1 MRGRF
6 RRARGAR
13 ETVDCLSGRV
23 LVRYAES
30 TIRSRSNSYTDVLR
44 VIFGLVG
51 LVKIDPDISDEAL
64 MKVVEQTLH
73 LDMEPLALDVSAKR
87 RDSASV

>member
-1 MRGRF
+1 MF
-6 RRARGAR
+6 C
-13 ETVDCLSGRV
+13 V
-23 LVRYAES
+23 
-30 TIRSRSNSYTDVLR
+30 

-73 LDMEPLALDVSAKR
+73 LDMEPLVLDVSAKR
-87 RDSASV
+87 QDSASV

>member
-1 MRGRF
+1 MRDAF
-6 RRARGAR
+6 DVRAVR

-23 LVRYAES
+23 LVEYAEYHQVE
-30 TIRSRSNSYTDVLR
+30 IEFVYEMFCV

-87 RDSASV
+87 QDSASV